1 MQMTAYETALS
12 LAPDDPL
19 LHFNKANLL
28 FGLARFEESQAEL
41 LTVTRLRPGDIL
53 GAAVPL
59 AAITWPADTTQAR
72 QHLQA
77 ALAAPGERL
86 TPFTRAFYRAIA
98 LTGLG
103 RAGPKRRSAS
113 WKPRRPPGPGRRPR
127 STTDTALLNRF
138 RDPPLPGLELLLQF
152 FEPVPA
158 SAQPQEQTGEQ
169 KEPAGR
175 PSPA

>member
-12 LAPDDPL
+12 LAPEDPL
-19 LHFNKANLL
+19 LHFNKANLI
-28 FGLARFEESQAEL
+28 FGLARRHHLAS
-41 LTVTRLRPGDIL
+41 RHHS
-53 GAAVPL
+53 GAA
-59 AAITWPADTTQAR
+59 APASRAGR
-72 QHLQA
+72 A
-77 ALAAPGERL
+77 GERL